1 VQINLLVSH
10 LLHRNKFLD
19 VKRQRRRTDLGRI
32 RLRRRMEAGQLV
44 GLGEAGDGVVEE
56 EEVHLV
62 IPEVGGGEEG
72 GEGAGRAER
81 GAGAEVPVVL
91 AVRSG
96 RRRAAA
102 AVRRGG
108 GSSGWLHAGS
118 PAAAAA
124 AAPLPAALPSCAG
137 RGAVTRGRRRGSD
150 LSGLGPRKRKKRAR
164 PESPSASS
172 NAPAPPAHATAAVGE
187 RDGNGAGEKQGRLG
201 GEKRK
206 GGRLGLKGGNVGL
219 ETDFGR
225 SRRELAL
232 GARGQNGDRGG

>member
-1 VQINLLVSH
+1 
-10 LLHRNKFLD
+10 
-19 VKRQRRRTDLGRI
+19 
-32 RLRRRMEAGQLV
+32 MEAGQLV

-124 AAPLPAALPSCAG
+124 AAARDWWCRFLVLGG
-137 RGAVTRGRRRGSD
+137 RGVGFAVWSLCFVTIFCF
-150 LSGLGPRKRKKRAR
+150 
-164 PESPSASS
+164 
-172 NAPAPPAHATAAVGE
+172 TY
-187 RDGNGAGEKQGRLG
+187 RL
-201 GEKRK
+201 
-206 GGRLGLKGGNVGL
+206 
-219 ETDFGR
+219 TC
-225 SRRELAL
+225 
-232 GARGQNGDRGG
+232 